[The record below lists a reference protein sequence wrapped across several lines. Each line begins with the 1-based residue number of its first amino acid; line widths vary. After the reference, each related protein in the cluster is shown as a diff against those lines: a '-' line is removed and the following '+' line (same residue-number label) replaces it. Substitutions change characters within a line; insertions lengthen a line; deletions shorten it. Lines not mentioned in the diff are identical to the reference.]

1 MRGFEPEAVESTRAD
16 GAMYDDSEPEG
27 EDAPAAGSE
36 QVSAMRELAGLWVR
50 SQSVIS
56 AYISANV
63 VDAHHVEDLVQEVA
77 RVCAE
82 KFDGFDR
89 QRSFVSW
96 ALGIARHRLLKYY
109 RSQHRDRLVLSEPAL
124 ARLEAALE
132 RVQPETEERREA
144 LKICLG
150 RIQGRRRE
158 VLEMRYRQDAKVTD
172 VAQRFGMSASAV
184 SVMLHRVRAA
194 LFACVQHHIGG
205 QGA

>member
-1 MRGFEPEAVESTRAD
+1 MQDDDDAEPRGAD
-16 GAMYDDSEPEG
+16 
-27 EDAPAAGSE
+27 

-82 KFDGFDR
+82 KFDSFDR

-109 RSQHRDRLVLSEPAL
+109 RSRHRDRLVLSEPAL

-144 LKICLG
+144 LKVCLG

-194 LFACVQHHIGG
+194 LFECVRHHIGG